1 MSERYCDLIKKIQEN
16 NSQDYRSSQAISP
29 ILFHN
34 TITHLNPQFREF
46 DANDSKDL
54 LLFLFQSMHE
64 ELNYYGNNKLSGIP
78 TCNQRIPQEALDFF
92 LQINN
97 EMNLSIFSYLFYG
110 IFESETKCCFCRE
123 KFYNFQYFQIIT
135 FPLYNH
141 INKSKKYNIYKGF
154 QDFIKTERMTGNNQC
169 YCQNC
174 KGLRDCEVGSLIY
187 LTPPYLIIN
196 LDYGKDKRYNPIGFE
211 FGEILDLS
219 GFTLDIC
226 TEKEYKLVAVSTHI
240 GQSGASGHYIA
251 YCKSPFKNEYDS
263 SWYKFNDSYV
273 SKVEFEEVKEHSPY
287 FLIYRKTNE

>member
-16 NSQDYRSSQAISP
+16 NSQDYRYSHAISP

-64 ELNYYGNNKLSGIP
+64 ELNYYGNKKLPGIP
-78 TCNQRIPQEALDFF
+78 TCNQRIPQEALIFF

-174 KGLRDCEVGSLIY
+174 KVLRDCEVGSLIY

-219 GFTLDIC
+219 GFTEKIC
-226 TEKEYKLVAVSTHI
+226 TERLYKLVAVSTHI

-251 YCKSPFKNEYDS
+251 YCKNRQTGL
-263 SWYKFNDSYV
+263 WYNFNDSYV
-273 SKVEFEEVKEHSPY
+273 RQCNKDEIYNGSPY
-287 FLIYRKTNE
+287 LLLYEQI